1 MLRTAMTVLPAQLA
15 IEPLPR
21 SFNVTIADLPGSKSL
36 TNRALLLSTLAHGR
50 STLTNVLFSD
60 DTRVMMTAL
69 EKLGFQLKIDEMNR
83 IVQVNG
89 HAGTIPTPHAKLHLG
104 NAGTAYRF
112 LTAACSLGKGTYT
125 LDGDPRMHQRPV
137 GQLVDALRQLGARI
151 KYLGADGYPPLG
163 VTSPRLSGGEVI
175 VPQTLSSQYIS
186 ALLQIAAYCDQQTIL
201 ELQGTVTSQPYVA
214 MTLGLIRRF
223 GVEAQVQDNFKRI
236 TISPST
242 YRATD
247 YAIEP
252 DASNAS
258 YFLAAA
264 ATVPGGKCTIGGLG
278 KSSLQGDIG
287 FADLLQQMGAD
298 MLFGKDF
305 ITVMAPPETGQ
316 LRGIDVDLNHMP
328 DMAQT
333 LAVVALFARGDT
345 VIRNVGNLRIKE
357 TDRLAALQNE
367 LTKLG
372 AVVAIEDDDL
382 FITPPPDGRIKP
394 AAIDTYDDHR
404 MAMSFAVAA
413 LRAPG
418 IIIRQPGCVSKTF
431 PGFFGYLDRLR
442 DAPAATD

>member
-1 MLRTAMTVLPAQLA
+1 MLRTAMTALPAQLA
-15 IEPLPR
+15 IEPLPGP
-21 SFNVTIADLPGSKSL
+21 FDVTITDLPGSKSL
-36 TNRALLLSTLAHGR
+36 TNRALLLAALAQGD
-50 STLTNVLFSD
+50 SMLSNVLFSD

-69 EKLGFQLKIDEMNR
+69 EKLGLQLGIDETNR
-83 IVQVNG
+83 TVQVHG
-89 HAGTIPTPHAKLHLG
+89 RAGAIPAAGARLHLG

-112 LTAACSLGKGTYT
+112 LTAACSLGDGTYT
-125 LDGDPRMHQRPV
+125 LDGDPRMHQRPI

-151 KYLGADGYPPLG
+151 EYLDADGYPPLG
-163 VTSPRLSGGEVI
+163 ITGGRLRGGEVT

-186 ALLQIAAYCDQQTIL
+186 ALLQIAAYCDQQTSL
-201 ELQGTVTSQPYVA
+201 QLQGTVTSQPYVA
-214 MTLGLIRRF
+214 MTLGLMRRF
-223 GVEAQVQDNFKRI
+223 GVEAQVQGGFERI
-236 TISPST
+236 TISPGT

-247 YAIEP
+247 YTIEP

-264 ATVPGGKCTIGGLG
+264 AIVPGGKCTIEGLG
-278 KSSLQGDIG
+278 KSSLQGDVG
-287 FADLLQQMGAD
+287 FADLLGQMGAGL
-298 MLFGKDF
+298 LFGKDF
-305 ITVMAPPETGQ
+305 ITVMAPPEKGA

-333 LAVVALFARGDT
+333 LAAVALFARGDT

-372 AVVAIEDDDL
+372 AAVAVEGDDL
-382 FITPPPDGRIKP
+382 SITPPPNGRVKP

-413 LRAPG
+413 LRGAG
-418 IIIRQPGCVSKTF
+418 IVINHPRCVSKTF
-431 PGFFGYLDRLR
+431 PDFFEYLDRLR